1 MKKKC
6 GLIIFFLLKILAKQ
20 FILKNN
26 ETVENLHKM
35 YIDSG
40 LFFHWIHL
48 PITTQ
53 HINHLC
59 VSDAFFKGTFHK
71 YKPTNKF
78 FWTCIV
84 KIDNHS
90 TSYLAS
96 AQCEDNINMNTI
108 SWSVILTL
116 LYKKPPKELRSEN
129 IQISSQIWQ
138 STEKENLFFFGLD
151 DKMLHIWNYH
161 LVFITDSKKRGLGFK
176 ISVSTTL
183 CDPMLTNGMQKLEI
197 KRKKNSVCSK
207 KSPADDKDSK
217 SLHLDL
223 NYSHIKHNF
232 VNIKTI
238 KRCKH
243 KKFTTKKLS
252 NCISCTEWGKLY
264 VSCVPFVE
272 SIGTRTSA
280 LHLECGPLFYDK

>member
-1 MKKKC
+1 MDSTVSSSKDPEQVLSLCQDNYTSLQCHQTHVRLWKEKKINIYAYSMKEMVKEWLMINSNCNIKQLFVWKKC

-40 LFFHWIHL
+40 LFFQWIHL

-138 STEKENLFFFGLD
+138 STGKRIFFF
-151 DKMLHIWNYH
+151 
-161 LVFITDSKKRGLGFK
+161 S
-176 ISVSTTL
+176 
-183 CDPMLTNGMQKLEI
+183 
-197 KRKKNSVCSK
+197 
-207 KSPADDKDSK
+207 
-217 SLHLDL
+217 
-223 NYSHIKHNF
+223 
-232 VNIKTI
+232 
-238 KRCKH
+238 
-243 KKFTTKKLS
+243 
-252 NCISCTEWGKLY
+252 
-264 VSCVPFVE
+264 
-272 SIGTRTSA
+272 
-280 LHLECGPLFYDK
+280 

>member
-1 MKKKC
+1 MDSTVSSSKDPEQVLSLCQDNYTVNSLQCHQTHVGLWKEKKINIYAYSMKEMVKEWLIIHRNCNIKQLFVWKKKC

-84 KIDNHS
+84 KLTTIRHLTWQAHS
-90 TSYLAS
+90 VR
-96 AQCEDNINMNTI
+96 II
-108 SWSVILTL
+108 SIWTQYHGQ
-116 LYKKPPKELRSEN
+116 LYWLFCTKKKPQRIK
-129 IQISSQIWQ
+129 IWKHPNQ
-138 STEKENLFFFGLD
+138 FSNLAEYRKENLFF
-151 DKMLHIWNYH
+151 
-161 LVFITDSKKRGLGFK
+161 
-176 ISVSTTL
+176 SV
-183 CDPMLTNGMQKLEI
+183 
-197 KRKKNSVCSK
+197 
-207 KSPADDKDSK
+207 
-217 SLHLDL
+217 
-223 NYSHIKHNF
+223 
-232 VNIKTI
+232 
-238 KRCKH
+238 
-243 KKFTTKKLS
+243 
-252 NCISCTEWGKLY
+252 
-264 VSCVPFVE
+264 
-272 SIGTRTSA
+272 
-280 LHLECGPLFYDK
+280 

>member
-40 LFFHWIHL
+40 LFFQWIHL

-84 KIDNHS
+84 KLTTIRHLTWQAHS
-90 TSYLAS
+90 VRIISMWTQYHGQLYWLFCTKNPQRIKIWKHPNQFSNLA
-96 AQCEDNINMNTI
+96 AE
-108 SWSVILTL
+108 
-116 LYKKPPKELRSEN
+116 YR
-129 IQISSQIWQ
+129 
-138 STEKENLFFFGLD
+138 KENLFFSV
-151 DKMLHIWNYH
+151 KMTKCYIFETIILFLSQI
-161 LVFITDSKKRGLGFK
+161 
-176 ISVSTTL
+176 
-183 CDPMLTNGMQKLEI
+183 Q
-197 KRKKNSVCSK
+197 RKKVLVLK
-207 KSPADDKDSK
+207 YGFQQ
-217 SLHLDL
+217 H
-223 NYSHIKHNF
+223 
-232 VNIKTI
+232 
-238 KRCKH
+238 
-243 KKFTTKKLS
+243 
-252 NCISCTEWGKLY
+252 Y
-264 VSCVPFVE
+264 VTQC
-272 SIGTRTSA
+272 
-280 LHLECGPLFYDK
+280 